1 MRRITHEIKV
11 RCTKKSYKATL
22 KQISEQHT

>member
-1 MRRITHEIKV
+1 MRIITHEIMG